1 VEAPSI
7 VCNELLHLVL
17 IGFVA
22 ALAFEACLIERIHDD
37 PVDFGWIKFSPAIGT
52 LFTLNHPRFNAGCA
66 FK

>member
-1 VEAPSI
+1 MSSCI
-7 VCNELLHLVL
+7 LVL

-37 PVDFGWIKFSPAIGT
+37 PVDFDWVKLSPAIWT
-52 LFTLNHPRFNAGCA
+52 LFTFNHPRFNAGCA